1 MPSESKQATQK
12 NNKEI
17 HNKLLS
23 TAASDGGRAM
33 LKGFQRILPDR
44 TMDTRGIL
52 GMWKRICIL

>member
-23 TAASDGGRAM
+23 TAERVGRAM
-33 LKGFQRILPDR
+33 LKGFQHVFPDR
-44 TMDTRGIL
+44 TMDARGIL
-52 GMWKRICIL
+52 RI